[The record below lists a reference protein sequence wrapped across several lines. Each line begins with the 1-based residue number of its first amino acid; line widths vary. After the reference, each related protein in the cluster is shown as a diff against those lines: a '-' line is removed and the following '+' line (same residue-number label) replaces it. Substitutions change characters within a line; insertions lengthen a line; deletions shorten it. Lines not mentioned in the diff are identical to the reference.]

1 MFIKQFKGREHS
13 TTDCVGKTGRA
24 IIPQTQAACGATPR
38 GQPHPAAGRPSAG
51 ARFKF
56 RTKECNLAP
65 EIPPRT
71 NLLPPPSTRVHLYQA
86 LPTRGPKSNGR
97 SEKFREPACPV
108 WWAAGGQF
116 ELEFSN
122 GKNSALAKV
131 PPAFIISFMMICRR
145 GTFRGHL
152 PVPRI
157 PPNTNT
163 NSNNALTG
171 TNTNVLEIDLL
182 KCLIGFCL

>member
-116 ELEFSN
+116 ELE
-122 GKNSALAKV
+122 
-131 PPAFIISFMMICRR
+131 R

-171 TNTNVLEIDLL
+171 TNTNDLL
-182 KCLIGFCL
+182 EKGTNGAEMERRKLGVQPWQKCS